1 MEFDL
6 RRATPADVDAIMAI
20 ETATFENDAWSP
32 DSMLSELESD
42 NTFYLV
48 AYAPAHPKILVGYA
62 GLLAPDGGEEA
73 DVQTIA
79 VAPSARRQGLGR
91 EFMVRLIAEAVA
103 RQATEVFLEV
113 RADNPTARALYDS
126 LGFDQIA
133 IRKNYYQPDNVDA
146 QVMRLVL
153 DSTPEDDEELD
164 DE

>member
-48 AYAPAHPKILVGYA
+48 AFDPAHPKILVGYA
-62 GLLAPDGGEEA
+62 GLLAPDGSEEA

-79 VAPSARRQGLGR
+79 VAPAARRHGLGR

-103 RQATEVFLEV
+103 RGAAEVFLEV
-113 RADNPTARALYDS
+113 RADNPSARALYDS
-126 LGFDQIA
+126 LGFNQIA
-133 IRKNYYQPDNVDA
+133 VRKHYYQPDDVDA

-153 DSTPEDDEELD
+153 DVGDDDDEAD